1 MKYLWHGYS
10 PEKIYRLGPGS
21 EELASG
27 DGPICHI
34 NPLFRLQDVFMP
46 CLIGDW
52 SKTALSKELVEDVF
66 AHVTAWLDNL
76 SGVRPSTLAQSKI
89 RQKLLDGDYGEEAGQ
104 CFGILSASEK
114 KAILRLLQQTET
126 GDGRCFLAGLRA
138 FYPYARA
145 YRNEEDGRLIVALP
159 AKEDGLNQSRIAL
172 LEALFLP
179 LGTPAV
185 RYFWGNG
192 PSLIENPDT
201 MRIGRI
207 KLY

>member
-10 PEKIYRLGPGS
+10 PEKVYALGPGS
-21 EELASG
+21 EELVCGEGSV
-27 DGPICHI
+27 CHV
-34 NPLFRLQDVFMP
+34 NPLFRLQDVFLP
-46 CLIGDW
+46 CLNGDW
-52 SKTALSKELVEDVF
+52 SKTALPKELVEDVF
-66 AHVTAWLDNL
+66 AHAIAWLDNL
-76 SGVRPSTLAQSKI
+76 SGVRPSTLAQTKI
-89 RQKLLDGDYGEEAGQ
+89 RQKLLDGDYGEEAARG
-104 CFGILSASEK
+104 FGKLSASEK

-138 FYPYARA
+138 LYPGARA
-145 YRNEEDGRLIVALP
+145 YRNEEDGRLIAALP
-159 AKEDGLNQSRIAL
+159 VQEDAVNQSRIAL

-207 KLY
+207 TLY